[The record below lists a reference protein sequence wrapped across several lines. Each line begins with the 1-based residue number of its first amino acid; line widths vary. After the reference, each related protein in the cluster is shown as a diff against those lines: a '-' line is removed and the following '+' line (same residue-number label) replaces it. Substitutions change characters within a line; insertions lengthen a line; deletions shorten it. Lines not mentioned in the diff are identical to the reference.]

1 MSPVFWMDFIL
12 MIVIEVLSWN
22 FLDEDYVISVL
33 LLFVYT
39 SDTLQVNTYKY
50 LIIGDIS
57 VSLYIFNLLLPSII
71 YA

>member
-1 MSPVFWMDFIL
+1 MDFIL

-39 SDTLQVNTYKY
+39 SDTGEYLQVPNNRYENA
-50 LIIGDIS
+50 GRFNDS
-57 VSLYIFNLLLPSII
+57 VMI
-71 YA
+71 

>member
-1 MSPVFWMDFIL
+1 

-50 LIIGDIS
+50 LIIGTKMPDAFMTPLIQ
-57 VSLYIFNLLLPSII
+57 IR
-71 YA
+71 